1 MINIY
6 CLHFFTRFT
15 NKMDCHYFMTFLSLI
30 NLLWYSLKKQLG
42 LQLYKKKKTLLQVFS
57 IKISQT
63 FIHAPEKNIA
73 ALWKSLVFSVT
84 SSFFKRIYFSW
95 NHYFHGS
102 DWFTATKQQQQMLSL
117 KKNFDDQSNY
127 LKTKSQSKI
136 IF

>member
-1 MINIY
+1 
-6 CLHFFTRFT
+6 
-15 NKMDCHYFMTFLSLI
+15 MTFLSLI

-84 SSFFKRIYFSW
+84 SSFLNVFI
-95 NHYFHGS
+95 FHEITTSMDLIGS
-102 DWFTATKQQQQMLSL
+102 QQP
-117 KKNFDDQSNY
+117 SNNNKCY
-127 LKTKSQSKI
+127 H
-136 IF
+136 